1 MLVTLRGLRVN
12 PGLALIGVWR
22 TGSRFCVLLCSLW
35 LCEISINQF
44 NFFSFFQI
52 KVSMWLMSGF
62 LNSQVTRLLLV
73 RKQVPA
79 PLSLTLVLLP
89 VLGLVVW
96 RLISNNPR
104 LNVNWGFFI
113 PNIQKH
119 FPILFR
125 TSSHQIVDK
134 QNCLEFPFKAFRSEI
149 RFHTDPGLSWPS
161 FKQPSLDQHILQTS
175 LLALKLLGVTK
186 REFLLT
192 IPIQYQANKWWE

>member
-1 MLVTLRGLRVN
+1 MLVTLWGLRVN

-22 TGSRFCVLLCSLW
+22 TGPRFCVLLFSVW
-35 LCEISINQF
+35 VCEISINQF

-52 KVSMWLMSGF
+52 KVSMWLVSGF

-79 PLSLTLVLLP
+79 PLSLTLVLP

-96 RLISNNPR
+96 RLISTNPE
-104 LNVNWGFFI
+104 LNVKWVSLFLIFKSI
-113 PNIQKH
+113 

-134 QNCLEFPFKAFRSEI
+134 QNCLEF
-149 RFHTDPGLSWPS
+149 HTDPGLSWPS
-161 FKQPSLDQHILQTS
+161 FKQPSPD
-175 LLALKLLGVTK
+175 
-186 REFLLT
+186 
-192 IPIQYQANKWWE
+192 

>member
-12 PGLALIGVWR
+12 AGLVLIGVWR
-22 TGSRFCVLLCSLW
+22 TGPRFFVLLFSVW
-35 LCEISINQF
+35 VCEISINQF

-96 RLISNNPR
+96 RLISNNPW

-134 QNCLEFPFKAFRSEI
+134 QNCLEFPFRAFRSEI

-161 FKQPSLDQHILQTS
+161 FKQPSPD
-175 LLALKLLGVTK
+175 
-186 REFLLT
+186 
-192 IPIQYQANKWWE
+192 

>member
-12 PGLALIGVWR
+12 PGLALVGVWR
-22 TGSRFCVLLCSLW
+22 TGPRFCVLLCTVW
-35 LCEISINQF
+35 VCEISINQF

-52 KVSMWLMSGF
+52 KVSMWLVSGF
-62 LNSQVTRLLLV
+62 LSSQVTRLLLV
-73 RKQVPA
+73 RKQVPV
-79 PLSLTLVLLP
+79 PLSLTLVLLL

-134 QNCLEFPFKAFRSEI
+134 QNCLEF
-149 RFHTDPGLSWPS
+149 HTDPGLSWPS
-161 FKQPSLDQHILQTS
+161 FKQPSPDQHILQTS

-186 REFLLT
+186 TEFLLT

>member
-12 PGLALIGVWR
+12 AGLVLIGVWR
-22 TGSRFCVLLCSLW
+22 TGPRFCVLLCSVW
-35 LCEISINQF
+35 VCETSINQF

-52 KVSMWLMSGF
+52 KVSMWLVSGF
-62 LNSQVTRLLLV
+62 LNNQVTRLLLV

-96 RLISNNPR
+96 RTR
-104 LNVNWGFFI
+104 LNVKRGFFI
-113 PNIQKH
+113 PYIQKH

-134 QNCLEFPFKAFRSEI
+134 QNCLEFPFRAFRSEI

-192 IPIQYQANKWWE
+192 IPIQYQANKWWEWRKI

>member
-12 PGLALIGVWR
+12 AGLVLIGISR
-22 TGSRFCVLLCSLW
+22 TGPRFCVLLCSVW
-35 LCEISINQF
+35 VCEISINQF

-52 KVSMWLMSGF
+52 KVSMWLVSGF

-119 FPILFR
+119 F
-125 TSSHQIVDK
+125 SY
-134 QNCLEFPFKAFRSEI
+134 
-149 RFHTDPGLSWPS
+149 S
-161 FKQPSLDQHILQTS
+161 FKNIQSSNCRQTELPWISFQSFQIWNQISHRPWVILTQ
-175 LLALKLLGVTK
+175 L
-186 REFLLT
+186 
-192 IPIQYQANKWWE
+192 

>member
-1 MLVTLRGLRVN
+1 M
-12 PGLALIGVWR
+12 
-22 TGSRFCVLLCSLW
+22 W

-44 NFFSFFQI
+44 HFFSFFQI

-89 VLGLVVW
+89 ALGQVVQ
-96 RLISNNPR
+96 RLISNNPW

-119 FPILFR
+119 F
-125 TSSHQIVDK
+125 SY
-134 QNCLEFPFKAFRSEI
+134 
-149 RFHTDPGLSWPS
+149 S
-161 FKQPSLDQHILQTS
+161 F
-175 LLALKLLGVTK
+175 
-186 REFLLT
+186 
-192 IPIQYQANKWWE
+192 

>member
-12 PGLALIGVWR
+12 AGLVLIGVWR
-22 TGSRFCVLLCSLW
+22 TGPRFCVLLCSVW
-35 LCEISINQF
+35 VCETSINQF

-52 KVSMWLMSGF
+52 KVSMWLVSGF

-96 RLISNNPR
+96 RTR
-104 LNVNWGFFI
+104 LNVKRGFFI
-113 PNIQKH
+113 PYIQKH

-192 IPIQYQANKWWE
+192 IPIQYQGNKWWEWRKI

>member
-1 MLVTLRGLRVN
+1 
-12 PGLALIGVWR
+12 
-22 TGSRFCVLLCSLW
+22 
-35 LCEISINQF
+35 
-44 NFFSFFQI
+44 
-52 KVSMWLMSGF
+52 MWLVLGF

-73 RKQVPA
+73 RKQVPV
-79 PLSLTLVLLP
+79 PLSLTLVLLL

-134 QNCLEFPFKAFRSEI
+134 QNCLEF
-149 RFHTDPGLSWPS
+149 HTDPGLSWPS
-161 FKQPSLDQHILQTS
+161 FKQPSPDQHILQTS

-192 IPIQYQANKWWE
+192 IPIQYQGNKWWEWRKI